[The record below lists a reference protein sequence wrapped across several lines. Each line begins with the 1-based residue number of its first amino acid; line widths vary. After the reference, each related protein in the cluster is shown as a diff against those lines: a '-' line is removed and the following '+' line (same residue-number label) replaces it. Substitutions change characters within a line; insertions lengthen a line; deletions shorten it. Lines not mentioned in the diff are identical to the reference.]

1 MRVVDGF
8 IERIDVSA
16 IGAPVRERVGA
27 VVAPLLFRRHLM
39 QADLERWLLI
49 AGETPGLV
57 LNAIFTAGKEIGGSV
72 LVLTGRYRPV
82 SPALYTA
89 NPMPPPFPP
98 MPRLTSV
105 PPTPP

>member
-82 SPALYTA
+82 AGSPYIGHAV
-89 NPMPPPFPP
+89 
-98 MPRLTSV
+98 PRSVCPIRGGTSAAA
-105 PPTPP
+105 